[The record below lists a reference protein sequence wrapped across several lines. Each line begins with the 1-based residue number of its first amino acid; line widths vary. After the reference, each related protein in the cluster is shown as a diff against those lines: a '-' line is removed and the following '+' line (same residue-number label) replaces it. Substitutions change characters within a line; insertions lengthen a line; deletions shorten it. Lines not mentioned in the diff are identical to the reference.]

1 MLKKFKTMT
10 GKLALFRQIQ
20 YPERKKEIRGE
31 TYVVRELVGD
41 DIKELLQVER
51 LVYAG
56 ELPWT
61 KSAFLSEL
69 YSRVKHL
76 YLGILHN
83 ERMIGFIG
91 VRILGADAHITNIA
105 IIPDYQRE
113 RDRFFLARRNRTL
126 CTEKQMRPFDIRSS
140 PGQS

>member
-1 MLKKFKTMT
+1 M
-10 GKLALFRQIQ
+10 R
-20 YPERKKEIRGE
+20 
-31 TYVVRELVGD
+31 
-41 DIKELLQVER
+41 
-51 LVYAG
+51 

-105 IIPDYQRE
+105 IIPDYQGKGIGS
-113 RDRFFLARRNRTL
+113 FLLEKSNVMHG
-126 CTEKQMRPFDIRSS
+126 KQMRPFDIRSS